1 MYANDFANKILGNLQ
16 YLFIGKL
23 NDIDLNSLIKY
34 LNINEYQKQKFKN
47 KIINLK
53 QTEFLYSNNNKTFIQ

>member
-1 MYANDFANKILGNLQ
+1 MQ

-34 LNINEYQKQKFKN
+34 LNINEYQKQNFKN
-47 KIINLK
+47 RIINLK